1 MRTLGVDSTTEV
13 SILGK
18 PAAPTPRAAGFL
30 SSSGYT
36 PLRMVEKVLLASPR
50 GYCAGVERAVDTV
63 EQALALYGAP
73 VYVRKQIVHNLHV
86 VHELEERGAIFV
98 DDESEVPEGRTMVL
112 SAHGVAPSVHA
123 NAAARELRTID
134 ATCPLVTKVH
144 VQARRYAA
152 DGYFVIL
159 IGHAGHE
166 EVVGT
171 MGEIPGSIALV
182 ESLEDIATLEFPAET
197 RLAYVTQ
204 TTLSVE
210 ETREVIAALRERFPA
225 IRAPQREDICY
236 ATSNRQWA
244 VKELLAAVDLLLVI
258 GSRNSSNSNRLVETA
273 HAGGVASHLIDDES
287 EIDES
292 WLDGVTVVGITS
304 GASAPETLVQGV
316 CSWFRARGVTRI
328 EEHRFLEENI
338 EFRLPVELRR
348 ELALADRQS

>member
-1 MRTLGVDSTTEV
+1 
-13 SILGK
+13 
-18 PAAPTPRAAGFL
+18 
-30 SSSGYT
+30 
-36 PLRMVEKVLLASPR
+36 MVEKVLLASPR

-98 DDESEVPEGRTMVL
+98 DDEAEVPEGQTMVL
-112 SAHGVAPSVHA
+112 SAHGVAPTVYA
-123 NAAARELRTID
+123 NAQTRRLRTID

-171 MGEIPGSIALV
+171 MGEIPGSIVLV

-210 ETREVIAALRERFPA
+210 ETREVIAALRERFPT

-273 HAGGVASHLIDDES
+273 RAGGVASHLIDDES
-287 EIDES
+287 EIDER
-292 WLDGVTVVGITS
+292 WLDGVAVVGITS
-304 GASAPETLVQGV
+304 GASAPEKLVQGV
-316 CSWFRARGVTRI
+316 CSWFRARGVTEI

-338 EFRLPVELRR
+338 EFRLPIELRR
-348 ELALADRQS
+348 ELELSDAQRSR